1 MIVGAGPAGLSAAIY
16 MGRFLRSTIVFDSGQ
31 GRSSFSQMNENYLGF
46 PDGVRVQTLR
56 QLGRMQAERFDVVF
70 KEYPVNRFDT
80 PEADKPFVAHTD
92 HGAFFAKT
100 VILCTGVCDLWPD
113 LPDVLDYVGKTLFWC
128 ITCDGFRTLDK
139 RVVLF
144 GENDEAAIS
153 ATQFLTYTDEITFI
167 SKPGGLHCSEENM
180 EILAKTPIE
189 VIEGVPAGVAGD
201 KDDIKELILEDGHR
215 IPADLMFSLYG
226 CIPNNKLAVDLTGVF
241 CAGDLSRMHTHQV
254 VAAAHE
260 GAEAA
265 QTANYFLY
273 KDVKRN
279 QKDRGQV
286 KALH

>member
-1 MIVGAGPAGLSAAIY
+1 
-16 MGRFLRSTIVFDSGQ
+16 
-31 GRSSFSQMNENYLGF
+31 
-46 PDGVRVQTLR
+46 
-56 QLGRMQAERFDVVF
+56 
-70 KEYPVNRFDT
+70 
-80 PEADKPFVAHTD
+80 
-92 HGAFFAKT
+92 
-100 VILCTGVCDLWPD
+100 
-113 LPDVLDYVGKTLFWC
+113 
-128 ITCDGFRTLDK
+128 
-139 RVVLF
+139 
-144 GENDEAAIS
+144 
-153 ATQFLTYTDEITFI
+153 
-167 SKPGGLHCSEENM
+167 M

-201 KDDIKELILEDGHR
+201 KEDIKELILEDGRR

-226 CIPNNKLAVDLTGVF
+226 CIPNNKLAVDLTVVCDKEGYVKVDEEGYTSVPGVF